1 MKVVFSIL
9 LIIISLLLL
18 VPGVSQPMLTMTGTI
33 DKAQLVDTGL
43 DMFTDSLSE
52 NARDNTRSMLDMAVS
67 MFGLDNIEG
76 EVEVFRKTRSIL
88 DTVNELYQSNN
99 ILVAVLVGLFSI
111 VIPIL
116 KLTLMLIACLP
127 IANKMK
133 QIINRIISFVGKWSM
148 ADVFVVALIIVYMAG
163 NASAGMGE
171 LLQTYA
177 HFEAG
182 FYYFL
187 AYCLFSIASHA
198 LFHMQQTTP
207 SHQQMQS
214 N

>member
-1 MKVVFSIL
+1 MKIYLTISLVLISLFL
-9 LIIISLLLL
+9 LI
-18 VPGVSQPMLTMTGTI
+18 PGVSQPMLTMTGTI
-33 DKAQLVDTGL
+33 DKAQLVETGL
-43 DMFTDSLSE
+43 DMFTDSLSD
-52 NARDNTRSMLDMAVS
+52 NARDNTRGMLDMAVS
-67 MFGLDNIEG
+67 MFGLDKIEG

-99 ILVAVLVGLFSI
+99 ILVAALVGLFSI
-111 VIPIL
+111 VIPAL
-116 KLTLMLIACLP
+116 KLTLMLIASLP
-127 IANKMK
+127 ITSKIK
-133 QIINRIISFVGKWSM
+133 QIINLIIGFVGKWSM

-177 HFEAG
+177 NFEVG

-198 LFHMQQTTP
+198 LFNMQQTQAKPQPIST
-207 SHQQMQS
+207 

>member
-1 MKVVFSIL
+1 MKLTLSIL
-9 LIIISLLLL
+9 LITLSLALLI
-18 VPGVSQPMLTMTGTI
+18 PGVTQPILTINGTI
-33 DKAQLVDTGL
+33 EKAAIVDQGL
-43 DMFTDSLSE
+43 EMLATNLSAPPNS
-52 NARDNTRSMLDMAVS
+52 NARNMLDMAVS
-67 MFGLDNIEG
+67 MFGLEQIEG